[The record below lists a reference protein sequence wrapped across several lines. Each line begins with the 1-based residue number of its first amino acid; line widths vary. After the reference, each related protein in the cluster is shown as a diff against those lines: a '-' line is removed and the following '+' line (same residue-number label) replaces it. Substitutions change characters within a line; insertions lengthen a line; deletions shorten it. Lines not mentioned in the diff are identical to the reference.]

1 MLNAMRTPLL
11 FSSIAL
17 WSFAAF
23 CQPAAL
29 APAFDVASVKASQ
42 RVVGL
47 DYNNRLSYSPIGF
60 SARNVTLKRLVA
72 EAYDLQLNQV
82 FGPSWLEQNE
92 YDIDARAAGTTTREQ
107 MAQMLRSLL
116 VERFNLVEHSEI
128 REMRVYELVIGKSGP
143 KIHPLKDG
151 ESSTVQ
157 GGLHFHGDMRQFAD
171 LLTVQFSIPAAVNP
185 SEPVRAGGPQIPVV
199 DKTGLEGTFDFN
211 VDIRPELGTD
221 AFTLWQRT
229 LQDQLG
235 LNIESRKEN
244 LAVLVVDKA
253 ERSPT
258 KN

>member
-171 LLTVQFSIPAAVNP
+171 LLTVQFSIPA
-185 SEPVRAGGPQIPVV
+185 V